1 MLRHHSQMLERNLG
15 AVLGGAAAAATGAS
29 ASVASAAATGVYFI
43 ACSGIAAFFIF
54 FLSKTPFS
62 FAPLAAVGEIALIA
76 AVSRGALFIHFI

>member
-43 ACSGIAAFFIF
+43 ACSGIAAFFVI
-54 FLSKTPFS
+54 FLSENPFS
-62 FAPLAAVGEIALIA
+62 FTSLAAVGEIALIV